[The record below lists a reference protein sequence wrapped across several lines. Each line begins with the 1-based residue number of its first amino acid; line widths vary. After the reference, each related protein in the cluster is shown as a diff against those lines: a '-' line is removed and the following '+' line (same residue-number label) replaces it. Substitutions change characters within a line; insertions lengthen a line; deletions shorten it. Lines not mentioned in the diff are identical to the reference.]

1 MKYNAYEIAY
11 YAVRGTD
18 RHPVKDVERVE
29 IMIDDY
35 ASQEV
40 EDDRKEIIND
50 LKVCISAIEGI
61 TSQSDFKSD
70 IPNYINKKYEL

>member
-1 MKYNAYEIAY
+1 MKYNAYKIAY

-29 IMIDDY
+29 RM
-35 ASQEV
+35 
-40 EDDRKEIIND
+40 IND
-50 LKVCISAIEGI
+50 LKVCVSAIEGI

-70 IPNYINKKYEL
+70 IPNYIKKKYEL